1 MKLSNIKTIYFDYD
15 GTLHDSIKI
24 YAPAF
29 KKAYDFLVENNY
41 AKQKM
46 WRDDEI
52 AKWLGYTSNEM
63 WQNFMGDLEE
73 SARKEASSI
82 IGIEMENQILA
93 GNAILYDG
101 ALDVLKQLKNKGYNL
116 IFLSNCSIN
125 YMELSNKVFNLN
137 LFFNDM
143 VCSEMYG
150 FIPKYEILSKIKERY
165 EMNQV
170 IVGDRFHDIESAEKN
185 NIESVFCQY
194 GYGEKSEGLKS
205 SLIIKD
211 IKEILWYFM

>member
-1 MKLSNIKTIYFDYD
+1 MKSSNIKTIYFDYD

-41 AKQKM
+41 AKKRL
-46 WRDDEI
+46 WRDEEI

-63 WQNFMGDLEE
+63 WKNFME
-73 SARKEASSI
+73 
-82 IGIEMENQILA
+82 EMENQILA
-93 GNAILYDG
+93 GNAVLYDG

-143 VCSEMYG
+143 IC
-150 FIPKYEILSKIKERY
+150 
-165 EMNQV
+165 
-170 IVGDRFHDIESAEKN
+170 
-185 NIESVFCQY
+185 
-194 GYGEKSEGLKS
+194 
-205 SLIIKD
+205 
-211 IKEILWYFM
+211 

>member
-1 MKLSNIKTIYFDYD
+1 MKLSNIRTIYFDYD

-29 KKAYDFLVENNY
+29 KKAYEFLVENNY
-41 AKQKM
+41 AEPRL
-46 WRDDEI
+46 WRDEEI

-63 WQNFMGDLEE
+63 WQNFMKDLEE

-82 IGIEMENQILA
+82 IGKEMEKQIIG
-93 GNAILYDG
+93 GNASLYDG

-125 YMELSNKVFNLN
+125 YMELSSKVFNLE

-143 VCSEMYG
+143 ICSEMFN
-150 FIPKYEILSKIKERY
+150 FIPKHEILSKIKEHY

-170 IVGDRFHDIESAEKN
+170 IVGDRFHDIESAYKN

-205 SLIIKD
+205 SLIINDIKD
-211 IKEILWYFM
+211 ILWHFV